1 MSQNQHLALM
11 DSLIAT
17 YRTLNM
23 SVRPRPEEELRS
35 RGAGGRAVRDV
46 VKRMRDD
53 ELLFSQALKER
64 ISGVT
69 MPEMFQDEAPVI
81 GTETEGDSTS
91 KLLAQ
96 FGTARESTLA
106 MLRTLAAEEWETSG
120 EGQRPISERV
130 AELVEND
137 RKQLERIAQ
146 VVPDVEPTATVAAAL
161 N

>member
-1 MSQNQHLALM
+1 MSQNPHLALM

-35 RGAGGRAVRDV
+35 RGAGGHGVRDV
-46 VKRMRDD
+46 VQRMRDD

-69 MPEMFQDEAPVI
+69 MPEMFQDERPVI
-81 GTETEGDSTS
+81 GTEHEGDSTA

-106 MLRTLAAEEWETSG
+106 MLRSLAAEEWESSG
-120 EGQRPISERV
+120 EGQESIAARV
-130 AELVEND
+130 AGLAAND

-146 VVPDVEPTATVAAAL
+146 VVPGVEPAATVAAAT